1 MATQIKKKL
10 YICSAKNHTIQ
21 TKNIKDMAQKKDV
34 RSDNTYLI
42 TEESTANPKLG
53 AKILANGTESLFL
66 DFYYGASK
74 VYDPDKDKML
84 VKKSRKR
91 EYLKLYL
98 WRAPRTPQ
106 ERNDNRETLEL
117 AKKIRDE
124 REQETKEI
132 IDGYRIRV
140 DDKNLLTY
148 WDSFIENEDVADK
161 RLMKAALN
169 NFRRF
174 LKEEYPM
181 FADRIEPKQLRPDMM
196 QRFVDFLVDNHKG
209 QGVMTYY
216 KRFKRLINYAISRGI
231 IKNNPCKGSDGKPI
245 APPKTDDILSKDI
258 LSADELQQLFNTHYE
273 GQNPE
278 IRRAFALTCYCGI
291 RHCDI
296 VKLTYSDIDYG
307 NKILT
312 FRQSKTAAHSSKSG
326 VTIPLNDTLLA
337 IIGEKPEG
345 AKDDLIFHLPTDTM
359 CLKALRTWTKKAG
372 IDKHITW
379 HCGRHSFA
387 TMILT
392 NGANVKVVSEL
403 LGHSSL
409 RFTEIYVRAM
419 DEAKK
424 NAINSLPTLKLDN
437 I

>member
-1 MATQIKKKL
+1 MAKIKKESKENPRLEQRVLADGRISLYLEYYFGRSKEMVLDEHGEPARYDSGKMAGQIKYKVKHDRKKENL
-10 YICSAKNHTIQ
+10 EL
-21 TKNIKDMAQKKDV
+21 
-34 RSDNTYLI
+34 YLI
-42 TEESTANPKLG
+42 
-53 AKILANGTESLFL
+53 AK
-66 DFYYGASK
+66 
-74 VYDPDKDKML
+74 
-84 VKKSRKR
+84 
-91 EYLKLYL
+91 
-98 WRAPRTPQ
+98 PRTPV
-106 ERNDNRETLEL
+106 ERQHNKETREL
-117 AKKIRDE
+117 AEKIRDE
-124 REQETKEI
+124 RGQQLLNDKQ
-132 IDGYRIRV
+132 GYRLTM
-140 DDKNLLTY
+140 DNKNLLTY
-148 WDSFIENEDVADK
+148 WDAFIESTDVADK
-161 RLMKAALN
+161 KLLKAALR
-169 NFRRF
+169 NFREF

-181 FADRIEPKQLRPDMM
+181 FATKIEAKQLRPDMM
-196 QRFVDFLVDNHKG
+196 QAFVDYLLDNHKG
-209 QGVMTYY
+209 QGAMTYY
-216 KRFKRLINYAISRGI
+216 KRFKRLINYSISVGM

-296 VKLTYSDIDYG
+296 VKLTYSDVDYS

-345 AKDDLIFHLPTDTM
+345 AKDDLIFHLPSDTM
-359 CLKALRTWTKKAG
+359 CLKALQTWTKKAG

-409 RFTEIYVRAM
+409 RFTEVYVRAM

-424 NAINSLPTLKLDN
+424 NAINSLPTLELDN

>member
-1 MATQIKKKL
+1 
-10 YICSAKNHTIQ
+10 
-21 TKNIKDMAQKKDV
+21 MAQKKEI

-66 DFYYGASK
+66 DFYYGSTK
-74 VYDPDKDKML
+74 VYDPDKDKMIE
-84 VKKSRKR
+84 KKSRKR

-106 ERNDNRETLEL
+106 ERNDNKETLEL

-132 IDGYRIRV
+132 IEGYRIRV
-140 DDKNLLTY
+140 DDKNLLAY

-169 NFRRF
+169 HFRKF

-196 QRFVDFLVDNHKG
+196 QRFVDFLVDNHRG

-231 IKNNPCKGSDGKPI
+231 IKNNPCKGKDGKPI

-258 LSADELQQLFNTHYE
+258 LSADELQQLFNTHYK

-296 VKLTYSDIDYG
+296 IKLTYSDVDYS

-345 AKDDLIFHLPTDTM
+345 AKDDLIFHLPSDTM
-359 CLKALRTWTKKAG
+359 CLRALRTWTNKAG

-392 NGANVKVVSEL
+392 KGANVKVVSEL

-409 RFTEIYVRAM
+409 RFTEVYVRAM

-424 NAINSLPTLKLDN
+424 NAINSLPTLELDN

>member
-1 MATQIKKKL
+1 
-10 YICSAKNHTIQ
+10 
-21 TKNIKDMAQKKDV
+21 MAQKKDV

-66 DFYYGASK
+66 DFYYGTTK
-74 VYDPDKDKML
+74 VYDPDKGRM
-84 VKKSRKR
+84 VEKKSRKR

-359 CLKALRTWTKKAG
+359 CLKALRSWTKKAG

>member
-1 MATQIKKKL
+1 
-10 YICSAKNHTIQ
+10 
-21 TKNIKDMAQKKDV
+21 MAQKKDV

-66 DFYYGASK
+66 DFYFGTTK
-74 VYDPDKDKML
+74 VYDPDKDRM
-84 VKKSRKR
+84 VEKKSRKR
-91 EYLKLYL
+91 EFLKLYL
-98 WRAPRTPQ
+98 WRAPRNPQ
-106 ERNDNRETLEL
+106 ERADNKETLEL

-124 REQETKEI
+124 REQETKEVLE
-132 IDGYRIRV
+132 GYRIRV

-148 WDSFIENEDVADK
+148 WDGFIANEEVADK
-161 RLMKAALN
+161 RLMAAALN
-169 NFRRF
+169 HFRRF

-196 QRFVDFLVDNHKG
+196 QRFVDFLIDTHKG
-209 QGVMTYY
+209 QGAMTYY
-216 KRFKRLINYAISRGI
+216 KRFKRLINYAISAGV

-245 APPKTDDILSKDI
+245 APPKTDDILAKDI
-258 LSADELQQLFNTHYE
+258 LSADELQQLFSTHYQGE
-273 GQNPE
+273 NPE

-291 RHCDI
+291 RYCD
-296 VKLTYSDIDYG
+296 VAKLTYSDVDYS
-307 NKILT
+307 NQVLT
-312 FRQSKTAAHSSKSG
+312 FRQAKTAKHSSKSG

-337 IIGEKPEG
+337 IIGQKPDD
-345 AKDDLIFHLPTDTM
+345 AKDDLIFHLPSSTM
-359 CLKALRTWTKKAG
+359 CLKALHRWTKRAG

-409 RFTEIYVRAM
+409 RFTEVYVRAM

-424 NAINSLPTLKLDN
+424 NAINSLPTLEVSN

>member
-1 MATQIKKKL
+1 
-10 YICSAKNHTIQ
+10 
-21 TKNIKDMAQKKDV
+21 MAQKKEV

-74 VYDPDKDKML
+74 VYDPDKDKMII
-84 VKKSRKR
+84 KKSRKR

-106 ERNDNRETLEL
+106 ERNDNKETLEL

-231 IKNNPCKGSDGKPI
+231 IKNNPCKGKDGKPI
-245 APPKTDDILSKDI
+245 APPPPLPPKDSDKI
-258 LSADELQQLFNTHYE
+258 FYYRGN
-273 GQNPE
+273 
-278 IRRAFALTCYCGI
+278 R
-291 RHCDI
+291 
-296 VKLTYSDIDYG
+296 TYSEELPLKVNFIKCMRGEDDSIIVMIIFNQSVNPRTVNHESLLIDDNELPETIRFSF
-307 NKILT
+307 NKKGDTIRIIIPQDWDEDDEYDEE
-312 FRQSKTAAHSSKSG
+312 FR
-326 VTIPLNDTLLA
+326 
-337 IIGEKPEG
+337 
-345 AKDDLIFHLPTDTM
+345 
-359 CLKALRTWTKKAG
+359 
-372 IDKHITW
+372 ITVQDV
-379 HCGRHSFA
+379 C
-387 TMILT
+387 
-392 NGANVKVVSEL
+392 
-403 LGHSSL
+403 
-409 RFTEIYVRAM
+409 
-419 DEAKK
+419 
-424 NAINSLPTLKLDN
+424 AINGICIEPVEVLAKVED
-437 I
+437 

>member
-1 MATQIKKKL
+1 MAKIKKESKENPRLEQRVLADGRISLYLEYYFGRSKEMVLDEHGEPARYDSGKMAGQIKYKVKHDRKKENL
-10 YICSAKNHTIQ
+10 EL
-21 TKNIKDMAQKKDV
+21 
-34 RSDNTYLI
+34 YLI
-42 TEESTANPKLG
+42 
-53 AKILANGTESLFL
+53 AK
-66 DFYYGASK
+66 
-74 VYDPDKDKML
+74 
-84 VKKSRKR
+84 
-91 EYLKLYL
+91 
-98 WRAPRTPQ
+98 PRTPV
-106 ERNDNRETLEL
+106 ERQHNKETREL
-117 AKKIRDE
+117 AEKIRDE
-124 REQETKEI
+124 RGQQLLNDKQ
-132 IDGYRIRV
+132 GYRLTM
-140 DDKNLLTY
+140 DNKNLLTY
-148 WDSFIENEDVADK
+148 WDAFIESTDVADK
-161 RLMKAALN
+161 KLLKAALR
-169 NFRRF
+169 NFREF

-181 FADRIEPKQLRPDMM
+181 FATKIEAKQLRPDMM
-196 QRFVDFLVDNHKG
+196 QAFVDYLLDNHKG
-209 QGVMTYY
+209 QGAMTYY
-216 KRFKRLINYAISRGI
+216 KRFKRLINYSISVGM

-258 LSADELQQLFNTHYE
+258 LSADELQQLFSTHYE

-296 VKLTYSDIDYG
+296 VKLTYSDVDYS

-345 AKDDLIFHLPTDTM
+345 AKDDLIFHLPSDTM
-359 CLKALRTWTKKAG
+359 CLKALQTWTKKAG

-409 RFTEIYVRAM
+409 RFTEVYVRAM

-424 NAINSLPTLKLDN
+424 NAINSLPTLELDN